1 MKPRRRYVTRAP
13 AAPVGVDV
21 PGQREMLAV
30 GEIVH
35 AFLHADRPE
44 EAFQF
49 ALDRVGPVVG
59 ASLASVYVIDGASE
73 LMRLAAAHN
82 WPEHLRP
89 WLAEVRVRLG
99 FGPSGEAA
107 SERRVIE
114 VPDVFADPDLEDWQ
128 DVARE
133 LGFRALV
140 ALPLQSGNATL
151 GAVTFYFHTWDDF
164 TVERRGLL
172 RLVADV
178 MSAAEER
185 SRLLDRA
192 RRAESA
198 AVEALT
204 ELDRQ
209 YIAVA
214 DARRAGRDFISTAA
228 EALRPMMGGV
238 AAHTAESIVASQ
250 LIDDLA
256 LIAEIE
262 AGTVVPKIERF
273 DPRDPLRRAMT
284 AVAPQDGSVHLIAE
298 EPTHALP
305 PVWGDG
311 GKVGVAVA
319 RLLARAAREAVTG
332 EVRASVAVVA
342 DRVEYRLPGTG
353 GNDVAWRMA
362 SAVASLLGASLTTD
376 TIVGAATVIFSLPLG
391 KPEGRP
397 DGGADA
403 I

>member
-1 MKPRRRYVTRAP
+1 MKPRRRYVTRTP
-13 AAPVGVDV
+13 ASPVGIEV

-30 GEIVH
+30 GEIAH

-82 WPEHLRP
+82 WPERLRP

-107 SERRVIE
+107 SERRIIE

-128 DVARE
+128 EVARE
-133 LGFRALV
+133 LGFGALV
-140 ALPLQSGNATL
+140 ALPLQSGTAVL
-151 GAVTFYFHTWDDF
+151 GAVTFYFRAWDDF

-172 RLVADV
+172 RLVADL
-178 MSAAEER
+178 MSAAAER

-209 YIAVA
+209 YVAVA
-214 DARRAGRDFISTAA
+214 DARRVGRDFIATAA
-228 EALRPMMGGV
+228 EALRPVLGDV
-238 AAHTAESIVASQ
+238 TDQTPESLAARHLV
-250 LIDDLA
+250 DDLA

-262 AGTVVPKIERF
+262 SGVTDPTVGRF
-273 DPRDPLRRAMT
+273 DPRDPLRTAMA
-284 AVAPQDGSVHLIAE
+284 AVAPPDGSVHLIAE

-319 RLLARAAREAVTG
+319 RLLARAAGEAVTG
-332 EVRASVAVVA
+332 EVRASVTVVA
-342 DRVEYRLPGTG
+342 ERVEYRIPGAG
-353 GNDVAWRMA
+353 GNDVAWRTA
-362 SAVASLLGASLTTD
+362 SAVASLLGASLIAD
-376 TIVGAATVIFSLPLG
+376 TIDGAATVIFSMPLG
-391 KPEGRP
+391 KPEGGP
-397 DGGADA
+397 AGGADT